1 MGTLWRHLLP
11 WTLLALGAT
20 CVRSPLPG
28 SAIRPSAT
36 VDVIAVGH
44 GDSILVSSGAGKH
57 LLIDGGEAEA
67 APTVLARLGARSAC
81 PLDLILLTHPHAD
94 HLGGLPQV
102 IEACGTR
109 RFMDAGYPHGSQ
121 IYARL
126 LKLLE
131 ARAIP
136 LLRAE
141 AGRQID
147 LGAGVVLTLF
157 GPPQPFLQD
166 GPEGVNASSVVSRLV
181 VGRTSM
187 LLAGDANGPEEAW
200 LLGRGVTLRS
210 TVLKVGHHGSRTSS
224 TVPFLA
230 AISPRLAVISNW
242 PDAPK
247 HPHPE
252 TLDRLSQAGVRVV
265 ETAREGTI
273 QIQLDGEVVTWSSVN
288 HPHKVRLP

>member
-1 MGTLWRHLLP
+1 MGIPWRHLLL
-11 WTLLALGAT
+11 WTLLALCPT

-28 SAIRPSAT
+28 PAVRPSAT
-36 VDVIAVGH
+36 VDVLAVGH
-44 GDSILVSSGAGKH
+44 GDSILVTSGAGKH

-67 APTVLARLGARSAC
+67 APTVLERLRARSAC

-94 HLGGLPQV
+94 HLGGLARV
-102 IEACGTR
+102 IETCGTR
-109 RFMDAGYPHGSQ
+109 HFMDAGYPHGSQ
-121 IYARL
+121 VYARL
-126 LKLLE
+126 LQLLE
-131 ARAIP
+131 ARKIP

-141 AGRQID
+141 AGRQIE
-147 LGAGVVLTLF
+147 LGAGVVLTLL
-157 GPPQPFLQD
+157 GPPQPFLEG
-166 GPEGVNASSVVSRLV
+166 GPDAVNASSVVSRLV
-181 VGRTSM
+181 VGRSSI
-187 LLAGDANGPEEAW
+187 LFAGDANGPEEAW

-252 TLDRLSQAGVRVV
+252 TLDRLSRAGVSVV
-265 ETAREGTI
+265 ETGREGTI
-273 QIQLDGEVVTWSSVN
+273 HLELDGETVAWSSAN
-288 HPHKVRLP
+288 HPQKVRLP